1 VASKI
6 QTKFSIEILSMEILP
21 NAGRVNLNF
30 VARSPTLS
38 FQSSANMLRLSDSAK
53 TLVEA
58 LLKEMEKT
66 INEPGDQVSPTDPT
80 F

>member
-1 VASKI
+1 MASKI

-30 VARSPTLS
+30 VAKSPTLS

>member
-30 VARSPTLS
+30 VAKSPTLS

>member
-1 VASKI
+1 MASKI

>member
-1 VASKI
+1 MASKI

-53 TLVEA
+53 TLVGA